1 MQQMALYAGLV
12 STEADESGADGGDRP
27 APPSS
32 AQVAQGVID
41 LLGEVDEALSS
52 DRWAILDSGRQHA
65 TWLLYDGAAL
75 RHCCRLLYEIEI
87 AAAAGLELSV
97 RMLGRAHMEAWLVA
111 FYMHFG
117 GYEALL
123 KVAKDARHSLE
134 GIELEARQFD
144 EWLAAEKTAARK
156 SGQKVAKTNGGIAQ
170 WNEQNP
176 DVPPKPLLDEPYV
189 PQLSPAGLD
198 LSGLIDGFGPHEAQG
213 LSLSE
218 IVDTLTKWGP
228 EKGFSRE
235 SFRPIYL
242 IYRTLSAIGTHAS
255 MHILDAYFV
264 PGGFIRVAPMPVN
277 GSASD
282 SVRATSLYG
291 TAFLA
296 QRVQG
301 ERGIPT
307 PVADDICEWLKP
319 DFSGRAAWAPGP
331 MPLRARRLLTRWFG
345 FRG

>member
-1 MQQMALYAGLV
+1 MQQAPPYAKPV
-12 STEADESGADGGDRP
+12 STEADEPGADGGSRP

-41 LLGEVDEALSS
+41 LLGEVDEAFSS
-52 DRWAILDSGRQHA
+52 DRWAILDGGHRHA

-75 RHCCRLLYEIEI
+75 RHCCRLLYEIEV
-87 AAAAGLELSV
+87 AATAGLELAV

-111 FYMHFG
+111 LYIHFG

-123 KVAKDARHSLE
+123 KVAQDARHSLE
-134 GIELEARQFD
+134 GIELEARKFD

-156 SGQKVAKTNGGIAQ
+156 SGKKVAKTNSGIAQ
-170 WNEQNP
+170 WNEKNP
-176 DVPPKPLLDEPYV
+176 DAPPKPLLDTPYV
-189 PQLSPAGLD
+189 PQLSTTNLD
-198 LSGLIDGFGPHEAQG
+198 LSSLIDGFGPHEAQD
-213 LSLSE
+213 LSVSE
-218 IVDTLTKWGP
+218 IVDALTKWGP

-296 QRVQG
+296 ARVQG

-307 PVADDICEWLKP
+307 PVADEICDWLKP
-319 DFSGRAAWAPGP
+319 DPSGRAAWAPG
-331 MPLRARRLLTRWFG
+331 L
-345 FRG
+345 